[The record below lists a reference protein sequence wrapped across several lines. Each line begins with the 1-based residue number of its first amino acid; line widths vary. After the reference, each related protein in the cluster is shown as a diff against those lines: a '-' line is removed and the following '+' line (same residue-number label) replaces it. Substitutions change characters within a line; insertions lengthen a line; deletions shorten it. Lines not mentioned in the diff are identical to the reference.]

1 MTKKQIPNI
10 LSVIR
15 LLMVPLFV
23 VLFFSES
30 KYSNYCALSVFI
42 LAELTDVLDGYLAR
56 RNNWITDLGKI
67 LDPLADKLM
76 QLAAFI
82 CLAIK
87 NNDLIFLAVLVTVK
101 ELCFVI
107 CGLVIRRKKNYV
119 VVSKWYGKMATFIIA
134 LCVCIMIIW
143 GDIPAVAYSCAA
155 ACAASM
161 IFAFVMYIIYYY
173 NNIFRKSKG

>member
-23 VLFFSES
+23 GLFFSES
-30 KYSNYCALSVFI
+30 KYSNYWALSVFI

-82 CLAIK
+82 CLAVR
-87 NNDLIFLAVLVTVK
+87 NHSLTFLAVLIAVK

-119 VVSKWYGKMATFIIA
+119 VVSKWYGKMATFVIA
-134 LCVCIMIIW
+134 LCVCVLILW
-143 GDIPAVAYSCAA
+143 GDIQPVVVICAA
-155 ACAASM
+155 ASAVSM
-161 IFAFVMYIIYYY
+161 VFAFVMYIIYYY

>member
-23 VLFFSES
+23 GLFFSES
-30 KYSNYCALSVFI
+30 KYSSYMSLAVFI

-82 CLAIK
+82 CLAVR
-87 NNDLIFLAVLVTVK
+87 NRSLIFLAVLIAVK

-119 VVSKWYGKMATFIIA
+119 VVSKWYGKMATFVIA
-134 LCVCIMIIW
+134 LCVCILILW
-143 GDIPAVAYSCAA
+143 GDIQPVVIVCAA
-155 ACAASM
+155 ASASSM